1 MQGGNACNAACSVI
15 GGQRTRAR
23 TPAPVKRARVSSG
36 AYCLHWSLFVP
47 RTKQMGILGS
57 YRPESAVSA
66 SLAWWKRV
74 PARYEQF
81 IGGYVPGWP
90 AVRRS
95 SRYERQA
102 EGRKEPEGTRWIG
115 QGLRCR
121 STKGRGGTRH
131 FQLDN

>member
-66 SLAWWKRV
+66 SLAWPGGKGYRRGTSNLSEVTFQAGQPSVVLRV
-74 PARYEQF
+74 TSDKP
-81 IGGYVPGWP
+81 
-90 AVRRS
+90 
-95 SRYERQA
+95 
-102 EGRKEPEGTRWIG
+102 
-115 QGLRCR
+115 
-121 STKGRGGTRH
+121 RGGRNPKGH
-131 FQLDN
+131 DG